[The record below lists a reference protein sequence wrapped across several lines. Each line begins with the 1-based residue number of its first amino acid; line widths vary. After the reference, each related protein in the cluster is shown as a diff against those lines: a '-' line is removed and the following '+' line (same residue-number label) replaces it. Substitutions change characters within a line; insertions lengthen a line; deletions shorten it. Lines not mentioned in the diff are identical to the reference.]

1 MPMVCQR
8 RSSRKPLP
16 MELINTLIL
25 AITSTLE
32 QAITQASLDPY
43 DILIVTL
50 VITMGGILQAATG
63 LGAGL
68 FIVPLIALISL
79 DFIPGPFVFGSLSIS
94 LMMMVHE
101 RQHIKIDGLSRLII
115 GMMVGVILA
124 TTLITIMPTH
134 LLGILFGIMIL
145 AAVGLSLKGH
155 RIVETRNTLLG
166 VGSIAGFMGASVG
179 FGAPILALLYQ
190 DESGPRLR
198 ATLALLYFT
207 GAIMILIALHLANHF
222 GPTELT
228 LGCLL
233 IPGFIIGLLI
243 AQRLAY
249 LLDKGYTRNAV
260 LIIATLSAITLITK
274 SLTA

>member
-1 MPMVCQR
+1 
-8 RSSRKPLP
+8 
-16 MELINTLIL
+16 MELINTLIMTVSSIL
-25 AITSTLE
+25 QQSIM
-32 QAITQASLDPY
+32 QASLDPF
-43 DILIVTL
+43 DLLIITL
-50 VITMGGILQAATG
+50 IITSGSILQAATG

-68 FIVPLIALISL
+68 FIVPLLALVSL

-94 LMMMVHE
+94 LMMMVRE
-101 RQHIKIDGLSRLII
+101 RQHIEINGLSRLII

-124 TTLITIMPTH
+124 TSLITALPAH

-145 AAVGLSLKGH
+145 IAVGLSLKGH
-155 RIVETRNTLLG
+155 RIVKTQTKLLG
-166 VGSIAGFMGASVG
+166 VGSIAGFMGATAG

-207 GAIMILIALHLANHF
+207 GAIMILIALYFANHF
-222 GPTELT
+222 GAVELT

-233 IPGFIIGLLI
+233 IPGFIIGLFI

-249 LLDKGYTRNAV
+249 LLDKGYTRNTV

-274 SLTA
+274 SIIA